1 MAEWWEAAP
10 LAEAPRQSGG
20 GQFAEAIG
28 GIESRGSGGYQA
40 IGPETGRG
48 RALGKYQI
56 MTGNI
61 GPWSKE
67 VLGREVSPNEFMA
80 DPKIQ
85 DAIFEGKFGQYVQ
98 KYGPEGASRAWF
110 AGEGGMNDRGRKDVL
125 GTSVDDYSRK
135 FTGALGFAPESG
147 GRDIRVR
154 PVGSA
159 PSQSSSDSWWKDAPL
174 AQSASAQE
182 TAPQPPAATPDA
194 PADKGA
200 LNAGIR
206 GAMQGFAFNL
216 GDEIDALG
224 DAGGFGKKQQSMFGG
239 EYEDRSIVP
248 LVRGFYNYMRGDPET
263 VKAYDE
269 AVKRI
274 RDEDRAAQEQHPV
287 ASTVGNVAGAVAVP
301 LGGVLNAATL
311 PARIGRGVVV
321 GAGTGALYGA
331 GEGEGAMDRA
341 SRATGGALLGG
352 AIGGAAP
359 AAIEGVIRAGRAI
372 AQPVATAI
380 RGIRN
385 PDDEAARRVATAI
398 QQDIRIDP
406 QAASRLTPQEFAAS
420 HQSGGPATLMDVGG
434 ETTRALAR
442 SAANTSPEGRA
453 VLGRTINDRFE
464 GQGDRVTGWLRNT
477 FHFPNADAQRQALEQ
492 TARNVNRPNYA
503 RAMQDG
509 AHGVWSPE
517 LQRLAGA
524 PAIRQ
529 ASQGAVPSLA
539 NRGIS
544 EGFRAPRGNP
554 LVWGPQGRATL
565 RQTSS
570 GNQVVPDL
578 RFWDQVKRSLDS
590 QIGKAQR
597 AGDRPRVAELT
608 ELNRTLVA
616 ELDNLVP
623 SYQAA
628 RAGAAH
634 FFGAQDALE
643 AGRNFVTN
651 NMNSGEARR
660 ALAQMSTQERQLF
673 QDGFVSDFVA
683 RINQIGDRRS
693 VLNSIANSPAA
704 REKLH
709 IALGPQRAQ
718 ELEAGLRVEGIM
730 DLARNAVQGN
740 STTARQLAELG
751 LAGGTYTIGTG
762 GNILNPDPT
771 ALMSA
776 ALVYGA
782 ARGRNRINENLSR
795 RVAEMLTSNDP
806 AILLRGIRTVTRNQ
820 QMFNSLRSVDQS
832 LARVG
837 GNQSSGVPALQAAG
851 IGRAEDQPDVP
862 RPER

>member
-287 ASTVGNVAGAVAVP
+287 ASTVGNVAGAVALP

-311 PARIGRGVVV
+311 PARMGRGVAV

-331 GEGEGAMDRA
+331 GEGEGAADRI
-341 SRATGGALLGG
+341 SRGAAGALVGG

-359 AAIEGVIRAGRAI
+359 PVIEGAIRGARAA
-372 AQPVATAI
+372 AQPVANAV
-380 RGIRN
+380 RGVFR
-385 PDDEAARRVATAI
+385 PGDEAARRVAGSI
-398 QQDIRIDP
+398 ERDMRIDS

-420 HQSGGPATLMDVGG
+420 HQSNGPATIMDLGG

-453 VLGRTINDRFE
+453 LLNKTINDRFE
-464 GQGDRVTGWLRNT
+464 TQTGRVVDWLRST
-477 FHFPNADAQRQALEQ
+477 FNYPNAEAQAEAIQQA
-492 TARNVNRPNYA
+492 A
-503 RAMQDG
+503 RAANKAAYGKAFAQGRAGIWDNELSELSQAPVVKEAVAAATKQAQNKSAGGAINAQTNARWVNNGKPTLEFWDLVKRQIDQDINV
-509 AHGVWSPE
+509 AK
-517 LQRLAGA
+517 RAGRSEDVKTLTEVKNA
-524 PAIRQ
+524 LVSKLDA
-529 ASQGAVPSLA
+529 AVPSYP
-539 NRGIS
+539 G
-544 EGFRAPRGNP
+544 
-554 LVWGPQGRATL
+554 
-565 RQTSS
+565 
-570 GNQVVPDL
+570 
-578 RFWDQVKRSLDS
+578 
-590 QIGKAQR
+590 
-597 AGDRPRVAELT
+597 
-608 ELNRTLVA
+608 
-616 ELDNLVP
+616 
-623 SYQAA
+623 A
-628 RAGAAH
+628 RAGAAAA
-634 FFGAQDALE
+634 FGAEDALE
-643 AGRNFVTN
+643 AGSKFVMSSMTPA
-651 NMNSGEARR
+651 GARK
-660 ALAQMSTQERQLF
+660 ALAQMSPQERQLF
-673 QDGFVSDFVA
+673 QDGFVSEFIASLNKV
-683 RINQIGDRRS
+683 GDRRS
-693 VLNSIANSPAA
+693 ILNKIGESPAA
-704 REKLH
+704 REKLN
-709 IALGPQRAQ
+709 IALGPQKAA
-718 ELEAGLRVEGIM
+718 ELEAGLRVEGVM
-730 DLARNAVQGN
+730 DLARSAVQGN
-740 STTARQLAELG
+740 SMTARYLAELG
-751 LAGGTYTIGTG
+751 LAGGSGVSLYTG
-762 GNILNPDPT
+762 DPT
-771 ALMSA
+771 AMMSA
-776 ALVYGA
+776 ALVWGA
-782 ARGRNRINENLSR
+782 ARGKGKINENLSR
-795 RVAEMLTSNDP
+795 KVAEMLTSNDP
-806 AILLRGIRTVTRNQ
+806 AVLLRGIRAVTHNQ
-820 QMFNSLRSVDQS
+820 QMFNGLRRFDQ
-832 LARVG
+832 RVSRIG
-837 GNQSSGVPALQAAG
+837 GNQSAGVPALQAAG
-851 IGRAEDQPDVP
+851 IGRAENDEPSVP
-862 RPER
+862 RPPGQ